1 MKKLQEIYIPELFKA
16 YTSIIRTPHLP
27 GSPITSSSVLPKRYF
42 CAKCKT
48 EFTVEHIGIH
58 RLGYYGYGDEKVNCP
73 ACGAEFE
80 LGSTMLECGEQ
91 PNGPLCLT
99 LRLYECKTQIIL
111 KANFNTL
118 QLTHD
123 LKEPV
128 VLGTHAE
135 EYRFDIKSRQVHIK
149 SQECNQDP
157 AILQIENPISA
168 RVLLAGS
175 WLRYLKNDTELVRP
189 YKPEIVELLKTLRG
203 AVAEKYKEL
212 HGYDLSSL
220 FVSSGQTYGWL
231 LMPILNIAYR
241 LQMPEASN
249 LPKAFIQDSRSIYR
263 PHRALP
269 GNMQVMQTPDLSQ
282 KWKIACDSAKD
293 KDCITAMLEA
303 YTLPA
308 VKSFRKILQTDS
320 IFAIQELAYCYEL
333 SKGDLNHTT
342 TLYKL
347 IRDKFP
353 EQKDTYLDMQR
364 IFGKLMYIKASGVIP
379 VTKVIS
385 ILKNT
390 DLKSI
395 QDTLEIL
402 SQLNKP
408 NQQVILKCKITEI
421 HDQATNLL
429 YKQKNPNIKLSVP
442 DYIKNRLMMQKDK
455 IRFFLPNDS
464 YELKDAGTELHNCV
478 GGYTNK
484 INEGVSC
491 VVLVSDDKGKLVVCI
506 ELQQNKLVQAK
517 LACNKPVFTNAR
529 LQAEVFE
536 WCKKCRI
543 DICTGDVK
551 QPESE
556 PSGNRV
562 IA

>member
-1 MKKLQEIYIPELFKA
+1 MKKLQEIYIPKLFKA
-16 YTSIIRTPHLP
+16 YTSIISTPHLP
-27 GSPITSSSVLPKRYF
+27 GSPMAGPSVRPKRYF
-42 CAKCKT
+42 CHSCKT
-48 EFTVEHIGIH
+48 EFTVEHAETR
-58 RLGYYGYGDEKVNCP
+58 RLGYWGYSDERVNCP
-73 ACGAEFE
+73 TCGAEFR
-80 LGSTMLECGEQ
+80 LRSTMFECDEQ

-111 KANFNTL
+111 KAAFNMIRL
-118 QLTHD
+118 AHD

-128 VLGTHAE
+128 VLETHTE

-157 AILQIENPISA
+157 VILQIENPIFA

-175 WLRYLKNDTELVRP
+175 WLRYLKNDTELVKS
-189 YKPEIVELLKTLRG
+189 YKPEIVELLKTLRE

-212 HGYDLSSL
+212 HGYDLSRL
-220 FVSSGQTYGWL
+220 FVPSGQTYGWL

-249 LPKAFIQDSRSIYR
+249 LPKAFLQDSRSIYHL
-263 PHRALP
+263 HRALP

-282 KWKIACDSAKD
+282 KWKIACDLAKD

-364 IFGKLMYIKASGVIP
+364 IFEKLMRIKTSGVIP

-390 DLKSI
+390 DHKSI

-421 HDQATNLL
+421 HDQAANLL
-429 YKQKNPNIKLSVP
+429 YKQKNPNIELSVP

-484 INEGVSC
+484 INEGASC
-491 VVLVSDDKGKLVVCI
+491 VVLVSDDKGKLVACI
-506 ELQQNKLVQAK
+506 ELHRNKLIQAK

-529 LQAEVFE
+529 LQAEVLD
-536 WCKKCRI
+536 WCKKCSI
-543 DICTGDVK
+543 AICTSDVK
-551 QPESE
+551 QPEPE
-556 PSGNRV
+556 LSGNR
-562 IA
+562 ATA

>member
-118 QLTHD
+118 QIAHD
-123 LKEPV
+123 LKDPV
-128 VLGTHAE
+128 VLGTRTE
-135 EYRFDIKSRQVHIK
+135 EYRFDIKNRQVHIK

-157 AILQIENPISA
+157 AILQIENPICA
-168 RVLLAGS
+168 RALLARF
-175 WLRYLKNDTELVRP
+175 WLRYLRNDTELVKP
-189 YKPEIVELLKTLRG
+189 YKPEIVELLKTLRD
-203 AVAEKYKEL
+203 AIAEKYKEL
-212 HGYDLSSL
+212 HGYDLSRL

-249 LPKAFIQDSRSIYR
+249 LPKAFLQYSRSIYR

-282 KWKIACDSAKD
+282 KWKIACDLAKD

-308 VKSFRKILQTDS
+308 VKSFRKILQADN
-320 IFAIQELAYCYEL
+320 IFAVQELMYCYEL

-342 TLYKL
+342 TLYML
-347 IRDKFP
+347 IQDKFP
-353 EQKDTYLDMQR
+353 EQKDTYFDIQR
-364 IFGKLMYIKASGVIP
+364 IFGKLMRIKTSGIIP

-385 ILKNT
+385 ILKSM
-390 DLKSI
+390 DFQSI
-395 QDTLEIL
+395 QDTLEVL

-408 NQQVILKCKITEI
+408 NQQAILKYKIAEI

-464 YELKDAGTELHNCV
+464 YELRDAGTELHNCV

-484 INEGVSC
+484 INEGASC

-517 LACNKPVFTNAR
+517 LACNKPIFTNAR
-529 LQAEVFE
+529 LQAEVLE

-543 DICTGDVK
+543 DICTSDVK
-551 QPESE
+551 QPKSE

>member
-73 ACGAEFE
+73 ACGAEFY

-118 QLTHD
+118 QLAHD

-128 VLGTHAE
+128 VLGTRTE
-135 EYRFDIKSRQVHIK
+135 EYRFDIKNRQVHIK

-157 AILQIENPISA
+157 AILQIENPICA
-168 RVLLAGS
+168 RALLAGS
-175 WLRYLKNDTELVRP
+175 WLRYLKNDTELVKS
-189 YKPEIVELLKTLRG
+189 YKPEIVELLKTLRE

-212 HGYDLSSL
+212 HGYDLSRL

-241 LQMPEASN
+241 LQMPETSN
-249 LPKAFIQDSRSIYR
+249 LPKAFLQDSRSIYR

-269 GNMQVMQTPDLSQ
+269 GNMQVMQTPDRSQ
-282 KWKIACDSAKD
+282 KWKIACDLAKD

-308 VKSFRKILQTDS
+308 VKSFRKILQADS
-320 IFAIQELAYCYEL
+320 IFAVQELAYCYEL

-342 TLYKL
+342 TLYRL
-347 IRDKFP
+347 IQDKFP
-353 EQKDTYLDMQR
+353 EQKDTYFDMQR
-364 IFGKLMYIKASGVIP
+364 IFEKLMYIKTSGVIP

-390 DLKSI
+390 DPKSI

-402 SQLNKP
+402 SQLNEP
-408 NQQVILKCKITEI
+408 NQQAILKYKITEI
-421 HDQATNLL
+421 HDRATNLL

-464 YELKDAGTELHNCV
+464 YELRDAGTELHNCV

-484 INEGVSC
+484 INEGASC

-529 LQAEVFE
+529 LQAEVLE
-536 WCKKCRI
+536 WCKKCSI
-543 DICTGDVK
+543 AICTSDVK

-556 PSGNRV
+556 PSGNR
-562 IA
+562 ATA

>member
-16 YTSIIRTPHLP
+16 FTSIIDTPHSSASLIT
-27 GSPITSSSVLPKRYF
+27 GSLVRPKRYF
-42 CAKCKT
+42 CTKCKT
-48 EFTVEHIGIH
+48 EFTVEHIETH
-58 RLGYYGYGDEKVNCP
+58 RLGYYGYDDERVNCP
-73 ACGAEFE
+73 ACGAKFK
-80 LGSTMLECGEQ
+80 LGSTMLECDEQ
-91 PNGPLCLT
+91 LNGPLCLT

-111 KANFNTL
+111 KANFNMVR
-118 QLTHD
+118 LTHD

-128 VLGTHAE
+128 ILGTHTE

-149 SQECNQDP
+149 SRECNQDP
-157 AILQIENPISA
+157 VILEIEDPISA
-168 RVLLAGS
+168 RALLARS
-175 WLRYLKNDTELVRP
+175 WLRYLRNETELVKS
-189 YKPEIVELLKTLRG
+189 YKPEIVELLKTLRD
-203 AVAEKYKEL
+203 AVTTKYKEL
-212 HGYDLSSL
+212 HGYNLSKL

-231 LMPILNIAYR
+231 QMPILNIVYR

-249 LPKAFIQDSRSIYR
+249 LSKTFIQDSRSIYR

-282 KWKIACDSAKD
+282 KWKIACDLAKD

-320 IFAIQELAYCYEL
+320 IFAIQELGYCYEL

-342 TLYKL
+342 TLYRL

-353 EQKDTYLDMQR
+353 EQKDTYLDMKR
-364 IFGKLMYIKASGVIP
+364 IFEKLMCIKTSGVIP

-390 DLKSI
+390 DPKSI

-402 SQLNKP
+402 SQLNEP
-408 NQQVILKCKITEI
+408 NQQAILKYKITEI

-429 YKQKNPNIKLSVP
+429 YKQKNPNIRLSVP
-442 DYIKNRLMMQKDK
+442 AYIKNRLMMQKDK

-484 INEGVSC
+484 INEGASC

-529 LQAEVFE
+529 LQAEVLE
-536 WCKKCRI
+536 WCKKCSI
-543 DICTGDVK
+543 AICTSDVK

-556 PSGNRV
+556 PSGNR
-562 IA
+562 ATA

>member
-1 MKKLQEIYIPELFKA
+1 MKKLQEIYIPKLFKA
-16 YTSIIRTPHLP
+16 YTSIISTPHLP
-27 GSPITSSSVLPKRYF
+27 GSPMAGPSVRPKRYF
-42 CAKCKT
+42 CHSCKT
-48 EFTVEHIGIH
+48 EFTVEHAETH
-58 RLGYYGYGDEKVNCP
+58 RLGYWGYGDEKVNCP
-73 ACGAEFE
+73 TCGAEFW
-80 LGSTMLECGEQ
+80 LRSTMFECDEQ

-99 LRLYECKTQIIL
+99 LRLYECKTQIVL
-111 KANFNTL
+111 KANFNAL
-118 QLTHD
+118 QLAHD

-128 VLGTHAE
+128 TLGTHTE

-157 AILQIENPISA
+157 VILQIENPIFA

-175 WLRYLKNDTELVRP
+175 WLRYLKNDTKLVKS
-189 YKPEIVELLKTLRG
+189 YKPEIVELLKTLRE

-212 HGYDLSSL
+212 HGYDLSRL
-220 FVSSGQTYGWL
+220 FVASGQTYGWL

-249 LPKAFIQDSRSIYR
+249 LPRAFIQDSRSIYCSH
-263 PHRALP
+263 PALP
-269 GNMQVMQTPDLSQ
+269 GNMQVLQTPDFSQ
-282 KWKIACDSAKD
+282 KWKIACDLAKD

-342 TLYKL
+342 TLYRL
-347 IRDKFP
+347 IQDKFP
-353 EQKDTYLDMQR
+353 GQKDTYLDMQR
-364 IFGKLMYIKASGVIP
+364 IFEKLMCIKTSGVIP

-390 DLKSI
+390 DPKSI
-395 QDTLEIL
+395 QDTFEIL
-402 SQLNKP
+402 PQLNKS
-408 NQQVILKCKITEI
+408 NQQAILRYKITEI

-478 GGYTNK
+478 GGYTDK
-484 INEGVSC
+484 INKGTSC

-506 ELQQNKLVQAK
+506 ELHQNKLVQAK
-517 LACNKPVFTNAR
+517 LACNEPVFTNTK
-529 LQAEVFE
+529 LQAEVLE

-551 QPESE
+551 QPKSE
-556 PSGNRV
+556 PSGNR
-562 IA
+562 ATA

>member
-48 EFTVEHIGIH
+48 EFTVEHAETH
-58 RLGYYGYGDEKVNCP
+58 RLGYWGYGDEKVNCP
-73 ACGAEFE
+73 ACGAEFD

-118 QLTHD
+118 QLAHD

-128 VLGTHAE
+128 VLGTRTE

-157 AILQIENPISA
+157 AILQIENPICA
-168 RVLLAGS
+168 RALLARF
-175 WLRYLKNDTELVRP
+175 WLRYLRNDTELVKP
-189 YKPEIVELLKTLRG
+189 YKPEIVELLKTLRD
-203 AVAEKYKEL
+203 AIAEKYKEL
-212 HGYDLSSL
+212 HGYDLSRL

-231 LMPILNIAYR
+231 LMPILNITYR

-249 LPKAFIQDSRSIYR
+249 LPKAFLQDSRSIYR

-282 KWKIACDSAKD
+282 KWKIACDLAKD

-308 VKSFRKILQTDS
+308 VKSFRKILQADN
-320 IFAIQELAYCYEL
+320 IFAVQELAYCYEL
-333 SKGDLNHTT
+333 SDGDLNHTT

-347 IRDKFP
+347 IQNKFP
-353 EQKDTYLDMQR
+353 EQKDTYFDMQR
-364 IFGKLMYIKASGVIP
+364 IFEKLMRIKTSGIIP
-379 VTKVIS
+379 ATKVIS

-390 DLKSI
+390 DPKSI

-402 SQLNKP
+402 SQLNKS
-408 NQQVILKCKITEI
+408 NQQAILKYKITEI

-464 YELKDAGTELHNCV
+464 YELKDTGTELHNCV

-484 INEGVSC
+484 INEGASC
-491 VVLVSDDKGKLVVCI
+491 VVLVSDDKGKLVACI

-517 LACNKPVFTNAR
+517 LACNKPIFTNAR
-529 LQAEVFE
+529 LQAEVLE

-551 QPESE
+551 QPKSES
-556 PSGNRV
+556 SGNQV

>member
-16 YTSIIRTPHLP
+16 FTSIIDTPHSSASLIT
-27 GSPITSSSVLPKRYF
+27 GSLVRPKRYF
-42 CAKCKT
+42 CTKCKT
-48 EFTVEHIGIH
+48 EFTVEHIETH
-58 RLGYYGYGDEKVNCP
+58 RLGYYGYDDGKVNCP
-73 ACGAEFE
+73 ACGAEFK
-80 LGSTMLECGEQ
+80 LGSTMLECDEQ
-91 PNGPLCLT
+91 LNGPLCLT

-111 KANFNTL
+111 KANFNMVRL
-118 QLTHD
+118 AHD

-128 VLGTHAE
+128 ILGTHTE

-149 SQECNQDP
+149 SRECNQDP
-157 AILQIENPISA
+157 VILQIEDPISA
-168 RVLLAGS
+168 RALLAGS
-175 WLRYLKNDTELVRP
+175 WLRYLRNETELVKP

-203 AVAEKYKEL
+203 AVTTKYKEL
-212 HGYDLSSL
+212 HGYDLSKL

-249 LPKAFIQDSRSIYR
+249 LPKAFIQDSSSIYR

-282 KWKIACDSAKD
+282 KWKIACDLAKG

-303 YTLPA
+303 YALPA
-308 VKSFRKILQTDS
+308 VKSFRKILQADN
-320 IFAIQELAYCYEL
+320 IFVIQELAYCYEL
-333 SKGDLNHTT
+333 SRGDLNYTI
-342 TLYKL
+342 TLYNL
-347 IRDKFP
+347 IQNKFP
-353 EQKDTYLDMQR
+353 EQKDTYFDMQR
-364 IFGKLMYIKASGVIP
+364 IFEKLMCIKTSGVIP

-390 DLKSI
+390 DPKSI
-395 QDTLEIL
+395 QDTFEIL
-402 SQLNKP
+402 PQLNKS
-408 NQQVILKCKITEI
+408 NQQAILRYKITEI

-478 GGYTNK
+478 GGYTDK
-484 INEGVSC
+484 INKGTSC

-506 ELQQNKLVQAK
+506 ELHQNKLVQAK
-517 LACNKPVFTNAR
+517 LACNEPVFTNTK
-529 LQAEVFE
+529 LQAEVLD
-536 WCKKCRI
+536 WCKKCSI
-543 DICTGDVK
+543 AICTSDVR
-551 QPESE
+551 QPEPE
-556 PSGNRV
+556 PNGNR
-562 IA
+562 ATA

>member
-73 ACGAEFE
+73 ACGAEFD

-118 QLTHD
+118 QLAHD

-128 VLGTHAE
+128 VLGTRTE
-135 EYRFDIKSRQVHIK
+135 EYRFDIKNRQVHIK

-157 AILQIENPISA
+157 AILQIENPICA
-168 RVLLAGS
+168 RALLARF
-175 WLRYLKNDTELVRP
+175 WLRYLRNDTELVKP
-189 YKPEIVELLKTLRG
+189 YKPEIVELLKTLRD
-203 AVAEKYKEL
+203 AIAEKYKEL
-212 HGYDLSSL
+212 HGYDLSRL

-231 LMPILNIAYR
+231 LMPILNIVYR

-249 LPKAFIQDSRSIYR
+249 LPKAFLQDSRSIYR

-282 KWKIACDSAKD
+282 KWKIACDLAKD

-308 VKSFRKILQTDS
+308 VKSFRKILQADN
-320 IFAIQELAYCYEL
+320 IFAVQELMYCYEM

-342 TLYKL
+342 TLYRL
-347 IRDKFP
+347 IQDKFP
-353 EQKDTYLDMQR
+353 EQKDTYFDMQR
-364 IFGKLMYIKASGVIP
+364 IFEKLMRIKTSGIIS

-385 ILKNT
+385 ILKSM
-390 DLKSI
+390 DSQFI
-395 QDTLEIL
+395 QDTLGIL
-402 SQLNKP
+402 SQLNSQ
-408 NQQVILKCKITEI
+408 NQQTILKCKITEI

-464 YELKDAGTELHNCV
+464 YELKDAGTKLHNCV

-491 VVLVSDDKGKLVVCI
+491 VVLVSNDKGKLVVCI
-506 ELQQNKLVQAK
+506 ELQQNKLIQAK
-517 LACNKPVFTNAR
+517 LACNKPVFTNAK
-529 LQAEVFE
+529 LQAEVLE

-543 DICTGDVK
+543 DICTSDVK
-551 QPESE
+551 QPKSE